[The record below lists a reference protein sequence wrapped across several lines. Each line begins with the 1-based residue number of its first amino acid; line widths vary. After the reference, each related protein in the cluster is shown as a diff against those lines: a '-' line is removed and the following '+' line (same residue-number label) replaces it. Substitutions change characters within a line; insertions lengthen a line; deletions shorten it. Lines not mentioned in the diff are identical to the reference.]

1 MACCEVFTD
10 NTDTYQGN
18 GQNLETQEGREG
30 KGREEVRPR
39 ENNKGGMTKNL
50 IAQEGRE
57 GKRREGKGKEGKGRG
72 MTEIIE

>member
-1 MACCEVFTD
+1 
-10 NTDTYQGN
+10 
-18 GQNLETQEGREG
+18 
-30 KGREEVRPR
+30 
-39 ENNKGGMTKNL
+39 MTKNL